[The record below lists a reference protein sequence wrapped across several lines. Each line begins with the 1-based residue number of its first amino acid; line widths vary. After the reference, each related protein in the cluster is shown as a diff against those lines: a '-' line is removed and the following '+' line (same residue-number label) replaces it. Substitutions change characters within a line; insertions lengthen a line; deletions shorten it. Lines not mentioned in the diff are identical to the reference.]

1 MLRELRLVRVML
13 RVRVRV
19 MLRVRVRV
27 RVVLRVSWVSGYKN
41 QIIEE
46 IGKGMEEY
54 VLCIHL

>member
-1 MLRELRLVRVML
+1 MIVDEYVT
-13 RVRVRV
+13 
-19 MLRVRVRV
+19 
-27 RVVLRVSWVSGYKN
+27 VSVENRTLGYWVSGYKN